1 MSRPLPQ
8 NIDAE
13 KGLLGIIMEFN
24 DQLFEVSHLVSKVDF
39 HEPFHGELYT
49 LMRDMIE
56 TGREAKPVT
65 LLHDVSQDADIGGI
79 SSSQY
84 LQMLLAD
91 APDRSMA
98 RTFARTIKDLALRR
112 KLIDVASKHVD
123 EAYSAPPTITA
134 IEIESRYHAAASTL
148 FGTVQEAGLQPIAD
162 LGMSVL
168 KKTQAALQG
177 ETRNGLSSGLK
188 AWDDLCGA
196 FVPGRL
202 ISLTGPSGSGKTAL
216 ALQIARH
223 VAQEETVLF
232 KSIEMDGEELATRDF
247 QSMTGIA
254 GEKIERADMGVDDFQ
269 RVVEAHESQRKSKLI
284 IDSAKNA
291 TVGSIRG
298 QAMRVKRMKGLKLLV
313 IDHLRYIKP
322 STKSKDIFEQMSDD
336 LQALNAVA
344 DDLGIS
350 ILLLCQLKASYG
362 SERELR
368 DPNVGDIFNGAVI
381 EQESDVLVII
391 HRKEYMMARRKPD
404 DGAKLSEWETEMQ
417 KWRGR
422 AQLILN
428 KRRGGHGYGQRIIGF
443 DGPRQQFTDD
453 IPRVDFNERV
463 LL

>member
-1 MSRPLPQ
+1 MDRPLPQ

-13 KGLLGIIMEFN
+13 KGLLGILMETN
-24 DQLFEVSHLVSKVDF
+24 DLLFEVSHLITKTDF
-39 HEPFHGELYT
+39 FEPFHGELYT

-65 LLHDVSQDADIGGI
+65 LLHDISQDADIGGI

-98 RTFARTIKDLALRR
+98 RTFARTIKDLAMRR
-112 KLIDVASKHVD
+112 RLIEVASKHLD

-134 IEIESRYHAAASTL
+134 IEIESRYHAAASSM
-148 FGTVQEAGLQPIAD
+148 FGSVQEAGLQPLAD

-177 ETRNGLSSGLK
+177 ETRNGISSGLK

-202 ISLTGPSGSGKTAL
+202 ITLSGASGSGKTAL
-216 ALQIARH
+216 AYQIARH

-247 QSMTGIA
+247 QTMTGIA
-254 GEKIERADMGVDDFQ
+254 GEKLERADLDVDQFQ

-284 IDSAKNA
+284 VDSAKNA

-322 STKSKDIFEQMSDD
+322 STKTKDIFEQQSDD

-362 SERELR
+362 SEPKPRE
-368 DPNVGDIFNGAVI
+368 PNVGDIFNGAVI
-381 EQESDVLVII
+381 EQESDVLVLV
-391 HRKEYMMARRKPD
+391 HREEYMLARRKPTEASKISD
-404 DGAKLSEWETEMQ
+404 WEVDMQ
-417 KWRGR
+417 KARGR
-422 AQLILN
+422 AQLLLN
-428 KRRGGHGYGQRIIGF
+428 KRRGGHGYGQRVIGF
-443 DGPRQQFTDD
+443 DGPRQRFTDD